1 MITRMFEFQL
11 RKNVEA
17 YIDDMVVKSKQVSE
31 HLNDLGSVFEVL
43 MKHKLHLYAS
53 KCPFGVSSRKSSGY
67 MITHRGTEVNPN

>member
-17 YIDDMVVKSKQVSE
+17 YIDDIVVKSKQVSE

-43 MKHKLHLYAS
+43 MKHKLHLYAL
-53 KCPFGVSSRKSSGY
+53 KCSFGVSSRKSLGY
-67 MITHRGTEVNPN
+67 MITH

>member
-1 MITRMFEFQL
+1 MFEFQL

-31 HLNDLGSVFEVL
+31 HLNNLGSVFEVL

-53 KCPFGVSSRKSSGY
+53 KCSFGVSSRKSLGY
-67 MITHRGTEVNPN
+67 IITHRGIEVNPN

>member
-1 MITRMFEFQL
+1 MFEFQL

-31 HLNDLGSVFEVL
+31 HLNNLGSVFEVL

-67 MITHRGTEVNPN
+67 MITHRGIEVNPN

>member
-67 MITHRGTEVNPN
+67 MITHRGIEVNPN